1 MKEKELHTL
10 AVHLC
15 EGDIVHFNGHFI
27 MAKEVPYENPCNE
40 CQMDSICD
48 MAMTDLCAECDGYTH
63 TKHYLQLANKRVVNF
78 LT

>member
-10 AVHLC
+10 AVRLC
-15 EGDIVHFNGHFI
+15 EGDIVQFNGHFI
-27 MAKEVPYENPCNE
+27 MAKEVPEGNPCYE

-48 MAMTDLCAECDGYTH
+48 LSMTDLCAECDGYTH
-63 TKHYLQLANKRVVNF
+63 TKHYFQLVNERVINL